1 MKFCSSC
8 NNLLYP
14 RENRESKT
22 LEYACRPPC
31 VFVERNVTD
40 SKVFNRIM
48 LHIQLKKL
56 SKIMLVILLN
66 KVFLN
71 ELVKDSSTK
80 LEVILSDVNKVILCT
95 YILI

>member
-80 LEVILSDVNKVILCT
+80 LEVILSDVNKVNMCT